1 MSEPSATLLLV
12 DDSELDR
19 DMLSRRLARRGY
31 TVVCATNGAEALA
44 HVERTRPDLVLLDT
58 SLPVVDGLTVTRT
71 LKGNPDTRALPV
83 LILTSRAMQ
92 QDREQALAAGCDDFD
107 TKPVE
112 LPRLLGKIEALLAAR
127 ETSAGVMSAGA
138 MPAGVMPAGV
148 MPAGVMPARGTDV
161 AERSLALTP
170 LSLDR
175 LAEIRGF
182 LAQSLTEL
190 DCAASI
196 DAFVLAVDEICANLV
211 QHAEVGAFP
220 GPTRVTVRR
229 EGLDAIITV
238 EDRGRPFDPSD
249 APAPDLTSNWED
261 RPVGGLGW
269 FLVKQ
274 MVDDLTYSST
284 PVDDG
289 LVNRLTLIKRH
300 VASGSGPVAPT

>member
-1 MSEPSATLLLV
+1 MSERAATVLLV

-31 TVVCATNGAEALA
+31 TVVCATDGAEALA
-44 HVERTRPDLVLLDT
+44 QVERIRPDLVLLDT

-71 LKGNPDTRALPV
+71 LKGNPATRALPV

-127 ETSAGVMSAGA
+127 AVPESA
-138 MPAGVMPAGV
+138 MPKGAVPASGI
-148 MPAGVMPARGTDV
+148 DV

-175 LAEIRGF
+175 LAEIRTF

-190 DCAASI
+190 DCAASV

-249 APAPDLTSNWED
+249 APAPDLTSDWED

-284 PVDDG
+284 PVEDG

>member
-1 MSEPSATLLLV
+1 MSERAATVLLV

-31 TVVCATNGAEALA
+31 TVVCATDGAEALA
-44 HVERTRPDLVLLDT
+44 QVERIRPDLVLLDT

-71 LKGNPDTRALPV
+71 LKGNPATRALPV

-127 ETSAGVMSAGA
+127 VVPEGA
-138 MPAGVMPAGV
+138 MPENVMPAGAV
-148 MPAGVMPARGTDV
+148 PAGGIDV

-175 LAEIRGF
+175 LAEIRTF

-190 DCAASI
+190 DCAASV

-249 APAPDLTSNWED
+249 APAPDLTSDWED

-284 PVDDG
+284 PVEDG

>member
-1 MSEPSATLLLV
+1 MSERAATVLLV

-31 TVVCATNGAEALA
+31 TVVCATDGAEALA
-44 HVERTRPDLVLLDT
+44 QVERIRPDLVLLDT

-71 LKGNPDTRALPV
+71 LKGNPATRALPV

-112 LPRLLGKIEALLAAR
+112 LPRLLEKIEALLAAR
-127 ETSAGVMSAGA
+127 AVPEGVMQESVVPAGA
-138 MPAGVMPAGV
+138 VPAGGI
-148 MPAGVMPARGTDV
+148 DV

-175 LAEIRGF
+175 LAEIRTF

-190 DCAASI
+190 DCAASV

-249 APAPDLTSNWED
+249 APAPDLTSDWED

-284 PVDDG
+284 PVEDG